1 MIDPDELKPLMRK
14 MITEW
19 KIMVF
24 YRKMTVTEYEQ
35 RREALNE
42 MMRRLGA
49 TPVQSTGW
57 VALRKML
64 REKDPDLKVPEEI
77 KDRCYRGKW

>member
-1 MIDPDELKPLMRK
+1 MLDPDELKPTLRK
-14 MITEW
+14 MIVEW

-24 YRKMTVTEYEQ
+24 YRKMSLMEYEQ

-42 MMRRLGA
+42 LMRRLGGK
-49 TPVQSTGW
+49 PVQATGW
-57 VALRKML
+57 VALRKKL
-64 REKDPDLKVPEEI
+64 REKDPDLDIPDEI